1 MKTLKSFALKQGD
14 TIGVVAPAHPFA
26 SLNQQEYLQSY
37 LKGKFEIFDE
47 VVKLDLDGVEAF
59 SNYHDKETVQ
69 YFYQAGLKYNMLIT
83 CGSDYHGKTKPAIE
97 LGECRCIIDEK
108 EIEEQLKSYNLI

>member
-1 MKTLKSFALKQGD
+1 MQNSNKYGLL
-14 TIGVVAPAHPFA
+14 
-26 SLNQQEYLQSY
+26 LNKDIKLHRRW
-37 LKGKFEIFDE
+37 FDE
-47 VVKLDLDGVEAF
+47 MVKLGLDGVEAF